1 MSLGV
6 SESRDIEVIDFV
18 DNKYIFYPDNCYLGW
33 ELLTKIQ
40 NSSKYMILGKN
51 DFPCWKW
58 LTHVEHA
65 QQYMYNVWFK
75 HILHIALGFFNGG
88 KTKEIRSLWV
98 QLARNRG
105 TKTVFF
111 LWMQNYYALEWFS
124 EAESACIRSAVK
136 FCFDIDVRNF
146 FSTLLKIFFSID
158 PKFLW
163 IFWGFFHFFRNF
175 EK

>member
-18 DNKYIFYPDNCYLGW
+18 DKKYIFYPDNCYLGW

-75 HILHIALGFFNGG
+75 HILQIHNDYSYTVLTFIGFLLTKIPKYRELTRVFN
-88 KTKEIRSLWV
+88 E
-98 QLARNRG
+98 
-105 TKTVFF
+105 TV
-111 LWMQNYYALEWFS
+111 
-124 EAESACIRSAVK
+124 RK
-136 FCFDIDVRNF
+136 
-146 FSTLLKIFFSID
+146 
-158 PKFLW
+158 LW
-163 IFWGFFHFFRNF
+163 ICTRLQSDYSERSQVRWQWAWVFRNHETLNLSILLTINITYCPEGAF
-175 EK
+175 V